1 VNRASHRLDFEI
13 RAYRDEDEPRVL
25 ALLDLALGGGPARV
39 RPPAFFRWK
48 HAANPFGRSLM
59 LVAEHDGELIG
70 LRAFMRWRFEAAGGE
85 IRAVSAV
92 DTATHPEYQGRGV
105 FSSLTRVAL
114 DELRGDA
121 DMVFNTP
128 NEKSLP
134 GYLKMGWTKVGKVP
148 VFVRIG
154 RPLRFLA
161 GFGSLRQAGQ
171 PAQASP
177 TVAAPLAGEV
187 IHRQRE
193 AIGDL
198 LAAAPQ
204 SNGRIRTARDLPYLE
219 WRYGLAP
226 LLDYRAVMECRDGRL
241 RGLAIFRVRPRGG
254 LWEATVTELIVRSGD
269 LSIARSLFREIRR
282 STAVDHLTC
291 HFAAGSIQ
299 KRAALMSGFVRAAGG
314 ITLAAK
320 PLRDKLNPD
329 PTRMDSW
336 ALSLGDLEV
345 F

>member
-1 VNRASHRLDFEI
+1 VNRASRRLDFEI
-13 RAYRDEDEPRVL
+13 RAYRDGDEPRVL
-25 ALLDLALGGGPARV
+25 ELLDLVLGGGPAGIRS
-39 RPPAFFRWK
+39 PAFFRWK

-59 LVAEHDGELIG
+59 LVAEHEGELIG
-70 LRAFMRWRFEAAGGE
+70 LRAFMRWRFQAAGKE
-85 IRAVSAV
+85 VRAVSAV

-114 DELRGDA
+114 DELRGEA
-121 DMVFNTP
+121 DFVFNTP

-134 GYLKMGWTKVGKVP
+134 GYLKMGWTEVGRVP

-154 RPLRFLA
+154 RPMRFLA
-161 GFGSLRQAGQ
+161 GFGSLRQAAQ
-171 PAQASP
+171 SAQASP
-177 TVAAPLAGEV
+177 TVAAPFAGEV
-187 IHRQRE
+187 IRRQRE

-198 LAAAPQ
+198 LTAAAQ
-204 SNGRIRTARDLPYLE
+204 SEGRIRTRRDLPYLE
-219 WRYGLAP
+219 WRYGSAP
-226 LLDYRAVMECRDGRL
+226 LLDYRAVTAYRDRRL

-254 LWEATVTELIVRSGD
+254 LWEATVTELIVRPGALRD
-269 LSIARSLFREIRR
+269 ARALLREIRR
-282 STAVDHLTC
+282 SSAVDHLTC

-299 KRAALMSGFVRAAGG
+299 KRAALVNGFVRAAGG

-320 PLRDKLNPD
+320 PLRDELHPD
-329 PTRMDSW
+329 PTQKDSW

>member
-1 VNRASHRLDFEI
+1 VNRSALRPDLEI
-13 RAYRDEDEPRVL
+13 RRYRDGDELRVL
-25 ALLDLALGGGPARV
+25 ELLDLALGGGPV
-39 RPPAFFRWK
+39 GMRPPEFFRWK

-70 LRAFMRWRFEAAGGE
+70 LRAFMRWRFQAAGRE

-114 DELRGDA
+114 GELRGDA

-134 GYLKMGWTKVGKVP
+134 GYLKMGWTNVGKVP
-148 VFVRIG
+148 VLVRIG

-161 GFGSLRQAGQ
+161 GIGSFRRAAQ
-171 PAQASP
+171 PAEAP
-177 TVAAPLAGEV
+177 PNVAAPLAGEV
-187 IHRQRE
+187 IRGERV
-193 AIGDL
+193 AVGDL
-198 LAAAPQ
+198 LAAAAQ
-204 SNGRIRTARDLPYLE
+204 QDGRLRTARDLPYLE
-219 WRYGLAP
+219 WRYGTAP
-226 LLDYRAVMECRDGRL
+226 LLDYRAVTERRDGLL
-241 RGLAIFRVRPRGG
+241 RGLAIFRVRPRGR
-254 LWEATVTELIVRSGD
+254 LWEATVTELIVGSGD
-269 LSIARSLFREIRR
+269 LPVARALLRRIRR
-282 STAVDHLTC
+282 SAEVDHLVC
-291 HFAAGSIQ
+291 HFPSGSVQ
-299 KRAALMSGFVRAAGG
+299 KRAALLSGFMRTPRG

-320 PLRDKLNPD
+320 PLRDDLRPD
-329 PTRMDSW
+329 PTRLDSW